1 VTSHGPA
8 APQTLLMFSESRNG
22 ADMRHATGVAMH
34 DPFLYAEHEGNR
46 YAVITGFEVPL
57 LLEVGIDARSLEQCG
72 LDEFLAEGRSR
83 ADARIEAY
91 VRGVQQLGIASAVVP
106 PSFPLQLAERLRAVG
121 VSLAVDGELFD
132 DRRRAK
138 TDAQLAGIR
147 KAQRAAEAGMDA
159 ASAILAGARIE
170 GTKLFFGSELL
181 TSELLKEAIIE
192 AFERHGATGEEM
204 IVAHGAQIYGHDLGS
219 GPIGPSEPIVIDI
232 WPRDPVS
239 GCYADMTR
247 TFVVGAIDEEIAT
260 YQRLVREA
268 LKRATDGVRAG
279 VRAQAVFERVCAWFG
294 EHGYATELT
303 KQPGT
308 VLKSGF
314 FHGLGHGVG
323 LEMHERPFLAR
334 SSDVLVA
341 GDVVTLEPG
350 LYRDGYGGC
359 RLEDVVRVGEDGAEV
374 LTDYPYDLLPRAA

>member
-1 VTSHGPA
+1 MTRS
-8 APQTLLMFSESRNG
+8 LLIFAESRHG
-22 ADMRHATGVAMH
+22 ADMRHATGVAIH
-34 DPFLYAEHEGNR
+34 DPFLYAEHDGNR

-57 LLEVGIDARSLEQCG
+57 LLDAGIDARSLEQCG
-72 LDEFLAEGRSR
+72 LDELLADGRSR
-83 ADARIEAY
+83 AEARLEAY
-91 VRGVQQLGIASAVVP
+91 VRGAQELGIASAAVP

-121 VSLAVDGELFD
+121 ISLDVDAELFD

-147 KAQRAAEAGMDA
+147 KAQRAAEAGIDA
-159 ASAILAGARIE
+159 ASAILASARIE
-170 GTKLFFGSELL
+170 GTRLFCGSELV
-181 TSELLKEAIIE
+181 TSELLKEAIVE
-192 AFERHGATGEEM
+192 AFDRHGVGGDEM

-219 GPIGPSEPIVIDI
+219 GPIGPSEPIVIDV

-247 TFVVGAIDEEIAT
+247 TFVVGSIDDEIAT
-260 YQRLVREA
+260 YHRLVREA

-279 VRAQAVFERVCAWFG
+279 VRADAVFQSVCAWFA
-294 EHGYATELT
+294 ENGYETELT
-303 KQPGT
+303 KRPGT
-308 VLKSGF
+308 VLRSGF

-323 LEMHERPFLAR
+323 LEVHERPFLSR
-334 SSDVLVA
+334 STDVLVV

-359 RLEDVVRVGEDGAEV
+359 RLEDIVRVGADGAEL
-374 LTDYPYDLLPRAA
+374 LTDYPYDLRPRAG